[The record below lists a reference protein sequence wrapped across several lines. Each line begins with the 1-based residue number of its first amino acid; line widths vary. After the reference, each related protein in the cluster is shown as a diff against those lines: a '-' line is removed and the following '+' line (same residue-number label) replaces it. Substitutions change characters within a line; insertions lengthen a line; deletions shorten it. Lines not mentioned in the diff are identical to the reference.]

1 MAKIRVCEYLD
12 FAIEVDSETG
22 AFSAPAMQLEKSSL
36 TTLKAAIRDESKARG
51 LFKPFLL
58 VERGNPANI
67 FGKCVNKDARGY
79 RLESGQYVSSY
90 LLGKLVRVPDTYLE
104 DVKGKLG
111 DWEAKRT
118 LIDAL
123 RSEAAEACNSITSG
137 YPTLN
142 VEKV

>member
-1 MAKIRVCEYLD
+1 MAKIHICEYLD

-22 AFSAPAMQLEKSSL
+22 AFYAPAMQLEKSSL
-36 TTLKAAIRDESKARG
+36 TALKSAIRDESKARG
-51 LFKPFLL
+51 IFKPFLL
-58 VERGNPANI
+58 VERGNPAKI

-90 LLGKLVRVPDTYLE
+90 LLEKLVRVPDTYLADAAPKIVAWINARRLADTARE
-104 DVKGKLG
+104 K
-111 DWEAKRT
+111 AKE
-118 LIDAL
+118 LEL
-123 RSEAAEACNSITSG
+123 SITAD

>member
-1 MAKIRVCEYLD
+1 MAKIHICEYLD

-22 AFSAPAMQLEKSSL
+22 AFYAPAMQLEKSSL
-36 TTLKAAIRDESKARG
+36 TALKAAIRDESKARG

-58 VERGNPANI
+58 VERGNPAKI
-67 FGKCVNKDARGY
+67 FGKCVNRDARGY
-79 RLESGQYVSSY
+79 RLENGQYVSSY
-90 LLGKLVRVPDTYLE
+90 QIENLVKVPDTYLA

-111 DWEAKRT
+111 DWMAKRAI
-118 LIDAL
+118 IDAL
-123 RSEAAEACNSITSG
+123 RSEAAEICASVTAN

>member
-1 MAKIRVCEYLD
+1 MAKIHICEYLD

-67 FGKCVNKDARGY
+67 FGKCVNRDARGY
-79 RLESGQYVSSY
+79 RLENGQYVSAY
-90 LLGKLVRVPDTYLE
+90 QLGNLVVVPDTYLE

-111 DWEAKRT
+111 DWMAKRAI
-118 LIDAL
+118 IDAL
-123 RSEAAEACNSITSG
+123 RSEAAEICASVTAN

-142 VEKV
+142 VEKI